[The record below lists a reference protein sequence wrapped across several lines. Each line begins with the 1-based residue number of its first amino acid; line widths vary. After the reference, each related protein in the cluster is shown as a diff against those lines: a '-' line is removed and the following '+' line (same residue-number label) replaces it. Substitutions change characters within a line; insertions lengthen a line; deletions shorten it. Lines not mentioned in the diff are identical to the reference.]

1 MSLKSLRGLVVGL
14 CAAAAVQAGS
24 AAAITISYAGTYA
37 TGDPGASA
45 EISAYDT
52 ATRRLFVTNSLDRTL
67 EVIDLSNPAA
77 PVKINTIPLGG
88 DPTHVSVKNGVVAV
102 GVVAAV
108 TTNPGTVQLYNAADW
123 GFGAPV
129 TPAIATVTVGA
140 LPDMV
145 AFTPDG
151 TRILVANEGEATLT
165 ANPEGS
171 VSIIDISGGAASA
184 SVLAT
189 AGFSAYNGQEATLR
203 AAGVRILPDPAGPAG
218 VTVAQDLE
226 PEFISVSPDGTKA
239 FITIQEAN
247 AVAVLDLATNTIS
260 ELQPLGLKDHNLAGN
275 GMDPSDR
282 DNGSNGPSIN
292 IRNVPVLGMYQP
304 DGIASYEVAGHTYY
318 VTANEGDSRTF
329 EEIRVGAS
337 GYVLDPTVF
346 PNAAALKNN
355 ANLGRL
361 QLTNATG
368 DTDGDGDKDEIHA
381 FGSRSFS
388 IRDDAGNLVFDS
400 GDDFEQ
406 ITASLVPASFNS
418 DGTAASFDTRSDN
431 KGPEPEGV
439 TVATIFG
446 RSYAFI
452 GLERVGGFMV
462 YDITDPNLATYV
474 EFVRGPL
481 TDLAPEGML
490 FIDASQSP
498 TGNALLVVSNEAS
511 GTASIY
517 SIVPEPGTALL
528 LASGIAGLLGA
539 RRRVA

>member
-1 MSLKSLRGLVVGL
+1 MSLPLRGLISGL
-14 CAAAAVQAGS
+14 CAAVALHAGA
-24 AAAITISYAGTYA
+24 AAAITISYAGTYT

-45 EISAYDT
+45 EISAYDA

-67 EVIDLSNPAA
+67 EVIDLTNPAA

-108 TTNPGTVQLYNAADW
+108 TTDPGTVQLYDAADW
-123 GFGAPV
+123 GFGAPA
-129 TPAIATVTVGA
+129 TPAIATLTVGA

-145 AFTPDG
+145 TFTPDG

-171 VSIIDISGGAASA
+171 VSIIDISGGAGSA
-184 SVLAT
+184 SVIAT
-189 AGFSAYNGQEATLR
+189 AGFSAYNGQEAALR
-203 AAGVRILPDPAGPAG
+203 AADVRIIPDPAGPAG
-218 VTVAQDLE
+218 VTVAQDFE
-226 PEFISVSPDGTKA
+226 PEFISVSPDGTQA
-239 FITIQEAN
+239 FVTIQEAN
-247 AVAVLDLATNTIS
+247 AVAVLDLTTNTIT
-260 ELQPLGLKDHNLAGN
+260 EIQPLGLKDHSLPGN
-275 GMDPSDR
+275 GLDTSDR
-282 DNGSNGPSIN
+282 DNGSGGPSIL
-292 IRNVPVLGMYQP
+292 IRNQPVLGMYQP
-304 DGIASYEVAGHTYY
+304 DGIASYEVAGQTFY
-318 VTANEGDSRTF
+318 VTANEGDSRAF
-329 EEIRVGAS
+329 EEIRVGAA
-337 GYVLDPTVF
+337 GYVLDPTAF

-355 ANLGRL
+355 AVLGRL

-368 DTDGDGDKDEIHA
+368 DTNGDGDKDEIHA
-381 FGSRSFS
+381 FGARSFS
-388 IRDDAGNLVFDS
+388 IWDAAGNQVYDS

-406 ITASLVPASFNS
+406 ITASLAPAIFNS
-418 DGTAASFDTRSDN
+418 DGTVATFDTRSDN

-446 RSYAFI
+446 RTYAFV

-462 YDITDPNLATYV
+462 YDVTDPSLATYV

-490 FIDASQSP
+490 FIAASESP
-498 TGNALLVVSNEAS
+498 TGNALLVVSNEVS

-528 LASGIAGLLGA
+528 LASGLAGLLGA
-539 RRRVA
+539 RRRA